1 MNQKTSINLLVLG
14 DVLSKYLNN
23 SLKVIF
29 GFLTRFVVETYA
41 LLTKLEVK
49 LANIGQLLFYVFM
62 DLEEAQVHIKQ
73 KKKGKKKKQGQ
84 YQPIWTEKAWL
95 LLFQMT
101 SDLYMLSKNLSDFG
115 FFCNVN
121 QTVNS

>member
-1 MNQKTSINLLVLG
+1 MNQKTGINLLVLG
-14 DVLSKYLNN
+14 DVLGKYLNN

-49 LANIGQLLFYVFM
+49 LANIGQVLFYAFM

-73 KKKGKKKKQGQ
+73 EKKGKKKKQGQ
-84 YQPIWTEKAWL
+84 Y
-95 LLFQMT
+95 
-101 SDLYMLSKNLSDFG
+101 
-115 FFCNVN
+115 
-121 QTVNS
+121 

>member
-14 DVLSKYLNN
+14 DVLGKYLNN

-62 DLEEAQVHIKQ
+62 DLEEAQVQIKQ
-73 KKKGKKKKQGQ
+73 EKKGKKKKQGQ
-84 YQPIWTEKAWL
+84 Y
-95 LLFQMT
+95 
-101 SDLYMLSKNLSDFG
+101 
-115 FFCNVN
+115 
-121 QTVNS
+121 

>member
-49 LANIGQLLFYVFM
+49 LANIGQFRFYVFM

-84 YQPIWTEKAWL
+84 Y
-95 LLFQMT
+95 
-101 SDLYMLSKNLSDFG
+101 
-115 FFCNVN
+115 
-121 QTVNS
+121 

>member
-49 LANIGQLLFYVFM
+49 LANIGQALFYVFM
-62 DLEEAQVHIKQ
+62 DLEEAQVHIKK

-84 YQPIWTEKAWL
+84 Y
-95 LLFQMT
+95 
-101 SDLYMLSKNLSDFG
+101 
-115 FFCNVN
+115 
-121 QTVNS
+121 

>member
-14 DVLSKYLNN
+14 DVLGKYLNN

-29 GFLTRFVVETYA
+29 GFLTRFAVETYA
-41 LLTKLEVK
+41 LMTKLEVK
-49 LANIGQLLFYVFM
+49 LANIGQVLFYVFM

-84 YQPIWTEKAWL
+84 Y
-95 LLFQMT
+95 
-101 SDLYMLSKNLSDFG
+101 
-115 FFCNVN
+115 
-121 QTVNS
+121 

>member
-14 DVLSKYLNN
+14 DVLGKYLNN

-29 GFLTRFVVETYA
+29 GFLTRFVVEIYA
-41 LLTKLEVK
+41 LFTKLEVK
-49 LANIGQLLFYVFM
+49 LANIGQILFYVFM

-84 YQPIWTEKAWL
+84 Y
-95 LLFQMT
+95 
-101 SDLYMLSKNLSDFG
+101 
-115 FFCNVN
+115 
-121 QTVNS
+121 

>member
-14 DVLSKYLNN
+14 DVLGKYLNN

-49 LANIGQLLFYVFM
+49 LANIGQVLFYVFM
-62 DLEEAQVHIKQ
+62 DLEEAQVQIKQ
-73 KKKGKKKKQGQ
+73 EKKGKKKKQGQ
-84 YQPIWTEKAWL
+84 Y
-95 LLFQMT
+95 
-101 SDLYMLSKNLSDFG
+101 
-115 FFCNVN
+115 
-121 QTVNS
+121 